1 MNQTIR
7 FCILGLIIGLSGALL
22 YPSLKG
28 QFSAAPA
35 ALTPQP
41 ELSVPEGGVVS
52 DTFSLQLFH
61 AALEEQSR
69 HGSVVVTPYALT
81 AWLEQLHL
89 ISPAAQQQ
97 EDTPA
102 PGTSENSF
110 HSAVGVETLLAA
122 DDSLHFTEGDAP
134 VLRVPFRRDYP
145 LASAVISAIIND
157 QLGEYMNS
165 PVDWVSQ
172 ETRLAGAYSTV
183 MQAPWLRPFNSA
195 DCKTDDF
202 NNADGGMP
210 RVEMMRCRNAFRV
223 AEAEDGSWRA
233 VALFMAPQKGDAA
246 EPLALTVI
254 LPRGNARDF
263 AAKLTPEQLSAI
275 RTALVQAPL
284 ADVSVAMPQ
293 LHIYPVGTEMKSLLQ
308 QLGFTAP
315 FDIRQADFSP
325 LFSDKIAMNTVQ
337 QYVSL
342 HVAAADTQ
350 APKDSGI
357 DEESRTAF
365 RADRPF
371 LWILGDLTTPAP
383 PYAIGLVEN
392 L

>member
-22 YPSLKG
+22 YPSLKE
-28 QFSAAPA
+28 QFSTTPA
-35 ALTPQP
+35 ALAPQP
-41 ELSVPEGGVVS
+41 ELALPEGGVVS

-61 AALEEQSR
+61 AALEQQSR
-69 HGSVVVTPYALT
+69 RGSVVVTPYALT
-81 AWLEQLHL
+81 AWLKQLGS

-97 EDTPA
+97 EGAPA
-102 PGTSENSF
+102 LCTEGNTF
-110 HSAVGVETLLAA
+110 HSAVGVETILAA
-122 DDSLHFTEGDAP
+122 DDSLHFTGGDAP
-134 VLRVPFRRDYP
+134 VLRLPFRRDYP
-145 LASAVISAIIND
+145 LASAVLSSVISDRI
-157 QLGEYMNS
+157 GEYMNAHL
-165 PVDWVSQ
+165 DWVSQ

-233 VALFMAPQKGDAA
+233 VALFMAPQKGDSA

-254 LPRGNARDF
+254 LPQGNARDF

-275 RTALVQAPL
+275 RSALVQAPL

-293 LHIYPVGTEMKSLLQ
+293 LHIYPAATDVRPLLQ

-337 QYVSL
+337 QFISL

-371 LWILGDLTTPAP
+371 LWVLGDLTTPAP
-383 PYAIGLVEN
+383 PYAMGLVEN